1 MITKKLITL
10 KIGEIREYDLNNKI
24 HSDFNI
30 SHIAKSIERNEYISP
45 IIVDE
50 EKVILA
56 WHGRLLAMKKL
67 GKEKVEV
74 LQIIGLSEKQKSDFR
89 ISDNKLSEFSEWNIE
104 NLKVELE
111 KIWVWDLSELFV
123 ELNTEPISLLGEVED
138 WAFTEHLKNS
148 VDFFTITFSFPKEK
162 KEVIEKYIK
171 NHGKEAIV
179 DFILSKIEAC

>member
-104 NLKVELE
+104 NLKIELE

-123 ELNTEPISLLGEVED
+123 ELNTEPISLLEEVED

>member
-1 MITKKLITL
+1 MITKKLISL
-10 KIGEIREYDLNNKI
+10 KIEEIREYELNNKI

-50 EKVILA
+50 ENVILA

-74 LQIIGLSEKQKSDFR
+74 LQIRGLSEKQKSDFR
-89 ISDNKLSEFSEWNIE
+89 ISDNKLSEFSEWNVE

-111 KIWVWDLSELFV
+111 KIWVGELSELFV
-123 ELNTEPISLLGEVED
+123 ELDTAPISLLREVED
-138 WAFTEHLKNS
+138 GAFTEHLKNS
-148 VDFFTITFSFPKEK
+148 VDFFTVSFSFPKER
-162 KEVIEKYIK
+162 KEVLEKYIK
-171 NHGKEAIV
+171 DHGKEAIV
-179 DFILSKIEAC
+179 DFILSKIEEC

>member
-50 EKVILA
+50 EKVILV

-104 NLKVELE
+104 NLKIELE

-123 ELNTEPISLLGEVED
+123 ELNTEPISLLEEVED